1 MVVAIEKE
9 LEETHAKWQET
20 QQQLDKTKSELHD
33 VREELERSQSQLDEV
48 LGELE
53 QTHFELYQLK
63 EKGVKQQ
70 SESDGQVKQELEETK
85 AKLQETEQLLEE
97 SQSQKETEEFKVKW
111 QETQKQLD
119 KTKSELHDVR
129 EELERSQSQ
138 LDEVLGELEQKH
150 FELHQLKE
158 KGVQQHSD
166 SNGQVK
172 QELEETKAK
181 LQETEQ
187 LLEES
192 QSQLGETMGV
202 LEEYKSQ
209 MEQTMGVLE
218 ESQGK
223 FQQKQ
228 LGVESELHKELE
240 ETKSQLRET
249 EELLE
254 KYQSQLEETMAILE
268 ESLSKLDSNQKE
280 LEQTKF
286 ELQKVQ
292 QNAQTQ
298 PSSFQLTSEKLAQ
311 TKSQVNQIVTGL
323 NQLFKPLQLKL
334 ELSPDKTQTPIDT
347 PRRGQRLSPE
357 KSRKLKTKS
366 RRENIVVAG
375 VTMFKDEQDIAYHNL
390 VWQYNQGIKRF
401 VVLDNMSSDN
411 TPQEVKR
418 FADDYADTQVYLIED
433 PEVGYYQSRKMTA
446 AAEFA
451 HKMWGAEWI
460 LPFDAD
466 EILCS
471 FRGLL
476 HTVLESIP
484 REHIC
489 IKLPYKVHLLR
500 SFYDDLEPN
509 PFKRITHRQK
519 GDIDKGA
526 KVIIRWQ
533 SGMVIGQGNHN
544 VTIDGNFLPITNN
557 KNLGLIFR
565 HYPFR
570 SKEHIRQKVINGGKA
585 YEAAK
590 DLPKNQG
597 GAWKQWDSEYK
608 IKGEKKIE
616 EMYNFQVEGFPDAIY
631 DPAII

>member
-9 LEETHAKWQET
+9 LKETYAKWQET
-20 QQQLDKTKSELHD
+20 QQ
-33 VREELERSQSQLDEV
+33 
-48 LGELE
+48 
-53 QTHFELYQLK
+53 
-63 EKGVKQQ
+63 
-70 SESDGQVKQELEETK
+70 
-85 AKLQETEQLLEE
+85 
-97 SQSQKETEEFKVKW
+97 
-111 QETQKQLD
+111 QLD

-223 FQQKQ
+223 LQQKEGELEQVKGELAQKQ